1 MLNQNRTP
9 NTITLPPYQRQ
20 WQRSDNNNSRRPHPN
35 SCYSPALDREAGGE
49 WEKERDTSIHMETAS
64 KFQSAVIEVN
74 GATVAEEEASSPA
87 NPQARPRVV
96 VVMPAYNAA
105 RTLLLTYQ
113 AIPLHKVDRV
123 ILVDDGSTDETLAI
137 ARDLDLALFVH
148 TRNLGYGA
156 NQKTCYTEALRDGA
170 EIVVMLHPDYQYDPA
185 LLPKLVAPIENG
197 TADIV
202 LGSRFLHGSALKQ
215 GMPWWK
221 YVSNRFLTWIENRVL
236 GLKLS
241 EYHTGYRAY
250 SRRVLEEVP
259 FLLNSDKFVFDQ
271 EFLVQAAHLGFR
283 IEETPVP
290 AKYFAEASS
299 AGFLDSTVYG
309 ISILFVLA
317 RFLIHRASI
326 FRQKQFESF
335 PARYRRVA

>member
-1 MLNQNRTP
+1 MRT
-9 NTITLPPYQRQ
+9 
-20 WQRSDNNNSRRPHPN
+20 
-35 SCYSPALDREAGGE
+35 AL
-49 WEKERDTSIHMETAS
+49 
-64 KFQSAVIEVN
+64 KFQPAGTDAAETSVVVKSAFSALAAVR
-74 GATVAEEEASSPA
+74 
-87 NPQARPRVV
+87 ARQRVV

-105 RTLLLTYQ
+105 RTLRLTYQ
-113 AIPLHKVDRV
+113 AIPFQTVDSV

-137 ARDLDLALFVH
+137 ARELNLSIFVH

-185 LLPKLVAPIENG
+185 LLPELVAPIERG
-197 TADIV
+197 EADIV
-202 LGSRFLHGSALKQ
+202 LGSRFLSGSALKQ

-221 YVSNRFLTWIENRVL
+221 YVSNRFLTWTENRVL
-236 GLKLS
+236 RLKLS

-250 SRRVLEEVP
+250 SRRVLEEIP

-290 AKYFAEASS
+290 AKYFADASS
-299 AGFLDSTVYG
+299 ASLCDSTVYG
-309 ISILFVLA
+309 LSILMVLA
-317 RFLIHRASI
+317 RFLFHRASV

-335 PARYRRVA
+335 PARYRRLA